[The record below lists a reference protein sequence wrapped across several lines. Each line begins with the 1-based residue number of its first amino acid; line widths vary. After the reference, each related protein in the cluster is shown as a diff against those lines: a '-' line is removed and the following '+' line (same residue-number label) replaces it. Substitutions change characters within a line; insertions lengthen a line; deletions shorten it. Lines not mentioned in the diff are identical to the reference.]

1 MSDRQVLLLRGQ
13 RVFFDLQS
21 LPTVSHGGNTQAI
34 TFVDD
39 YTTADSL
46 PYFDPNPRITLMLWI
61 ACVVSSG
68 SGASP

>member
-39 YTTADSL
+39 YTTADS
-46 PYFDPNPRITLMLWI
+46 
-61 ACVVSSG
+61 
-68 SGASP
+68 